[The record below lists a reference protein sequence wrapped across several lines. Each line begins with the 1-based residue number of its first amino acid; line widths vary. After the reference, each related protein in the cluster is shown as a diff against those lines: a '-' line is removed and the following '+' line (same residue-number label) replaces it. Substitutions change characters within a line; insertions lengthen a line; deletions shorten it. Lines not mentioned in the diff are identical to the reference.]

1 MSTLYRTYR
10 PQTFNETLGQNY
22 IKIILEHQISTGN
35 LAHAFMFCGPRAVG
49 KTTLARVV
57 AKAVNCL
64 ERQDGESEPCGKC
77 EACVEIS
84 AGRSF
89 DVVEIDAAS
98 NTGVDN
104 VREHVIASSRIS
116 PAHLKKKVFIIDE
129 VHMLS
134 TAAFNAL
141 LKTLEEPPL
150 NVLFILCTT
159 EIHKV
164 PQTIISR
171 CQRFDFK
178 RIGLNDVVKKL
189 QYIISKEG
197 IVADKKILEAV
208 ARHAD
213 GHMRD
218 AESLLGQLVNIGGK
232 EITEEEA
239 GLVIPRSDLAEVMRL
254 LGMIADKNASDAIR
268 LVNKLV
274 DEGIDL
280 RVFVT
285 DMIETLRKMLLL
297 KINPS
302 LLNFLSLEMGE
313 NLELDLNNIKERL
326 SVEQTVYLIEQL
338 IKVGNEIKNSFIA
351 QLPLELMIARVS
363 VASAQVIAQQ
373 AVVAMTKNMPSPEN
387 GGDQVKSEALTATTT
402 GATNEGSV
410 DFATVLERWNEFL
423 VRVKK
428 YNHSLSFILKVCQ
441 PRSINGTELCIA
453 FKYKFHKDRVTD
465 PTIKSLID
473 RVLTETYGVNVTMEA
488 IIDDTLVIESVASAE
503 PNEATV
509 PVTSASKPYE
519 EKAKNA
525 PEKVDD
531 EMLDNLLKTF
541 GGKVVG

>member
-10 PQTFNETLGQNY
+10 PQTFAETLGQNY
-22 IKIILEHQISTGN
+22 IKIILEHQISTGH

-49 KTTLARVV
+49 KTTLARVM

-64 ERQDGESEPCGKC
+64 NRKEGESEPCGVC
-77 EACVEIS
+77 DACVDIS
-84 AGRSF
+84 AGRSL

-98 NTGVDN
+98 HTGVDN
-104 VREHVIASSRIS
+104 VREHVIASARIAPSR
-116 PAHLKKKVFIIDE
+116 LKKKVFIIDE

-134 TAAFNAL
+134 SAAFNAL
-141 LKTLEEPPL
+141 LKTLEEPPA

-164 PQTIISR
+164 PLTIISR

-189 QYIISKEG
+189 QYIINKEG

-218 AESLLGQLVNIGGK
+218 AESLLGQLVNVGGK
-232 EITEEEA
+232 EITQEEA
-239 GLVIPRSDLAEVMRL
+239 GLVIPRSDLVEVL
-254 LGMIADKNASDAIR
+254 KLIGLIADKNGSDAIR

-285 DMIETLRKMLLL
+285 DMVETLRKMMLI

-302 LLNFLSLEMGE
+302 LLEFLSLEMGE
-313 NLELDLNNIKERL
+313 SLELDLNKIKDKL
-326 SVEQTVYLIEQL
+326 TIEQIVFLIEQL
-338 IKVGNEIKNSFIA
+338 IKAGNEIKHSFIA
-351 QLPLELMIARVS
+351 QMPLELVIAKVS
-363 VASAQVIAQQ
+363 VANSQAIARAGSL
-373 AVVAMTKNMPSPEN
+373 AVAKSVQPEAAASQDQNMPPAPAILSD
-387 GGDQVKSEALTATTT
+387 GQVE
-402 GATNEGSV
+402 
-410 DFATVLERWNEFL
+410 FATVLERWNEFL
-423 VRVKK
+423 IRVKK

-441 PRSINGTELCIA
+441 PRSINGTELCVA

-465 PTIKSLID
+465 PNIKNLID
-473 RVLTETYGVNVTMEA
+473 RVLSETYGANISMEA
-488 IIDDTLVIESVASAE
+488 IIDDTLEIDTVATPNTEE
-503 PNEATV
+503 PPAT
-509 PVTSASKPYE
+509 PQTVTSGPEQPEIASE
-519 EKAKNA
+519 A
-525 PEKVDD
+525 PKGDN

-541 GGKVVG
+541 GGKVVS